1 MFSKFTES
9 LHYVATLIKRVSTYI
24 PSHIKRKTVLKT
36 NVFFGSK

>member
-24 PSHIKRKTVLKT
+24 PSHIKRLFLKT
-36 NVFFGSK
+36 NVSFGYK